1 MWAFRKPPPPY
12 LSPPPP
18 FPSPP
23 SQNGHLEC
31 VKWLVEE
38 GAVPMV
44 VSDSGGETLLHYAA
58 FHGQDK
64 ILEWLLERVRTTDD
78 ATDVGEW
85 GHRAV

>member
-1 MWAFRKPPPPY
+1 
-12 LSPPPP
+12 
-18 FPSPP
+18 
-23 SQNGHLEC
+23 
-31 VKWLVEE
+31 
-38 GAVPMV
+38 MV

-85 GHRAV
+85 GHRAVCCAACLSAWGLTPSR